1 MKSVFSWRRN
11 WLLGA
16 LIAAALI
23 ILIAVL
29 WQRDVINFAGADRT
43 WLAIQERGT
52 WRVGM
57 DPSFPP
63 FELLD
68 DDGAPVGFDVDL
80 AHALAAELS
89 VDVEIVTLGFDG
101 LIDAVQVGRIDSV
114 ISALPLDPRLT
125 QDVRYTT
132 PYFEAGTRLVVPV
145 GSQIT
150 EIADLADQRVAV
162 EWGSMGDADVRQ
174 IQRETV
180 PSLQRLPFSTP
191 DEALAALLAGDA
203 DALVIDGVTLRL
215 AQGRGAAIQA
225 IGAPLEGDPYVI
237 ALPFQAHRLHTVLE
251 EALTTLRQDGTL
263 ARLEEKWFA
272 AAGEVPAQPSP

>member
-11 WLLGA
+11 WLLSA

-29 WQRDVINFAGADRT
+29 WQRDVINFAGVDRT

-114 ISALPLDPRLT
+114 INAPPRSAADPGRPLHHA
-125 QDVRYTT
+125 
-132 PYFEAGTRLVVPV
+132 YFEAGTPGCACR
-145 GSQIT
+145 
-150 EIADLADQRVAV
+150 IADHRDR
-162 EWGSMGDADVRQ
+162 GSGGSARSRGVGQHGR
-174 IQRETV
+174 R
-180 PSLQRLPFSTP
+180 RRAP
-191 DEALAALLAGDA
+191 D
-203 DALVIDGVTLRL
+203 
-215 AQGRGAAIQA
+215 
-225 IGAPLEGDPYVI
+225 
-237 ALPFQAHRLHTVLE
+237 
-251 EALTTLRQDGTL
+251 
-263 ARLEEKWFA
+263 
-272 AAGEVPAQPSP
+272 PA

>member
-1 MKSVFSWRRN
+1 MAAQ
-11 WLLGA
+11 LAACA

-29 WQRDVINFAGADRT
+29 WQRDVINFAGVDRT

-114 ISALPLDPRLT
+114 INAPPRSAADPGRPLHHA
-125 QDVRYTT
+125 
-132 PYFEAGTRLVVPV
+132 YFEAGTRLVVPV

-162 EWGSMGDADVRQ
+162 E
-174 IQRETV
+174 
-180 PSLQRLPFSTP
+180 
-191 DEALAALLAGDA
+191 
-203 DALVIDGVTLRL
+203 
-215 AQGRGAAIQA
+215 
-225 IGAPLEGDPYVI
+225 
-237 ALPFQAHRLHTVLE
+237 
-251 EALTTLRQDGTL
+251 
-263 ARLEEKWFA
+263 
-272 AAGEVPAQPSP
+272 